1 MKNYLQLIR
10 WPNLLII
17 IITMLAIRYGVEYPF
32 LKFNGFEFQFPLFK
46 FILLILSVVLIA
58 AGGYAINDYFDRKI
72 DLLNR
77 PDRVVVGTHFDSRN
91 AMTIHNLFTFI
102 GLMIGLYLSY
112 DIGHLNFSFIFAIIT
127 GALWFYSTI
136 YKRQLIVGNIII
148 AILTAIVPFM
158 VLLYD
163 LPLINQYYNLVFV
176 KNPQYVIEMRY
187 MMYAVFIFSGFAF
200 LSTLVREIIKDMEDA
215 NGDEAFNRRTIP
227 IAWGNAVAKSIAI
240 VLIIATI
247 VSLALIYFVFTQNML
262 SLIYL
267 LVFLIAPM
275 FALIYFLIKANDA
288 KDFLFCS
295 QLQKII
301 MLIGL
306 LYVIPFALTIMNII

>member
-215 NGDEAFNRRTIP
+215 NGDEAFKRRTIP
-227 IAWGNAVAKSIAI
+227 IVWGNAVAKSIAI

>member
-1 MKNYLQLIR
+1 
-10 WPNLLII
+10 
-17 IITMLAIRYGVEYPF
+17 MLAIRYGVEYPF

-158 VLLYD
+158 VPLYD

-215 NGDEAFNRRTIP
+215 NGDEAFKRRTIP
-227 IAWGNAVAKSIAI
+227 IVWGNAVAKSIAI

>member
-1 MKNYLQLIR
+1 
-10 WPNLLII
+10 
-17 IITMLAIRYGVEYPF
+17 MLAIRYGVEYPF

-187 MMYAVFIFSGFAF
+187 MMYAVFIFSGFAL

-227 IAWGNAVAKSIAI
+227 IIWGNTVAKSIAI

>member
-77 PDRVVVGTHFDSRN
+77 PNKVVVGTHFDSRN

-227 IAWGNAVAKSIAI
+227 IIWGNTVAKSIAI

>member
-1 MKNYLQLIR
+1 
-10 WPNLLII
+10 
-17 IITMLAIRYGVEYPF
+17 MLAIRYGVEYPF

>member
-10 WPNLLII
+10 WQNLLII

-77 PDRVVVGTHFDSRN
+77 PDKVVVGTHFDSRK

-112 DIGHLNFSFIFAIIT
+112 SIGYLNFTFIFAIIT
-127 GALWFYSTI
+127 GALWFYSTV

-148 AILTAIVPFM
+148 ALLTAVVPFM

-163 LPLINQYYNLVFV
+163 LPLINQHYSFVFQ

-187 MMYAVFIFSGFAF
+187 MMYAIFMFSGFAF

-215 NGDEAFNRRTIP
+215 NGDEAFSRRTIP
-227 IAWGNAVAKSIAI
+227 IVWGYTAAKTITI
-240 VLIIATI
+240 VLILITIA
-247 VSLALIYFVFTQNML
+247 SLAFVYFIFMQ
-262 SLIYL
+262 I
-267 LVFLIAPM
+267 
-275 FALIYFLIKANDA
+275 
-288 KDFLFCS
+288 C
-295 QLQKII
+295 
-301 MLIGL
+301 
-306 LYVIPFALTIMNII
+306 

>member
-227 IAWGNAVAKSIAI
+227 IIWGNTVAKSIAI